1 MTFAIRRIAVRFA
14 LLLALAAVVPLIA
27 YGVVS
32 IWSLQRGTRESIVTG
47 NENVATRAAEEI
59 RRYVVTNAELLKA
72 LAADLQDTG
81 LTTSQQDRIL
91 KNYVLQFREFR
102 EVTLFDEA
110 GATIASSRVGAPRV
124 AIPKSATLTIDGVR
138 MSPMRVDEDLL
149 PTALFGVHL
158 LKLNQPAGWLVGEF
172 NLEEMW
178 RMVDRIRIGEH
189 GFAMVVAPDGGV
201 IAHGDPDKKALVA
214 QTWNMSANPLVA
226 AIRAQSSDPRRQ
238 NPEPGTRSPEPA
250 TPVAREYA
258 DEAGRRELGVAAPIP
273 ALGWSVIVEQP
284 TSDAFASAAELQRQL
299 IVAISAAL
307 FVMIAVGYGFGRS
320 FINPILELK
329 RATHDV
335 AAEGRLDTRVDIRR
349 RDEFGDLGESFNR
362 MADRLVELQEDV
374 KRQERQ
380 AMFGRMA
387 AGLVHDL
394 SHPIQN
400 IGNSTRLL
408 LRDDVD
414 PESREMFRRTIE
426 RELGT
431 LKRFMEDLRNIVKPK
446 PIERFVMDVN
456 GSLGEIVESMRSEAE
471 RNALEIRTHF
481 ADGPLL
487 IQGDRFALD
496 RVYRNLITNAIQA
509 TPAGGTITVTT
520 ARSGDHV
527 EIRVSDTGSGIPP
540 ERLAAI
546 FDEFVT
552 TKRRGLGLGLA
563 ISKRIV
569 EQLDGTIDV
578 QSEVGRGTAF
588 TLRFPASSDGS
599 AHAAA
604 S

>member
-1 MTFAIRRIAVRFA
+1 MALTIRRIAVRFA
-14 LLLALAAVVPLIA
+14 LLLALAAIVPLIA

-47 NENVATRAAEEI
+47 NQNVATRAADEI
-59 RRYVVTNAELLKA
+59 HRYVVTNAEFLKA
-72 LAADLQDTG
+72 LSADLQDTG
-81 LTTSQQDRIL
+81 LETWQQDRIL

-102 EVTLFDEA
+102 ELTLFDES
-110 GATIASSRVGAPRV
+110 GRTIASSRVGPPRV
-124 AIPKSATLTIDGVR
+124 EIPKDVKLSIDGVL
-138 MSPMRVDEDLL
+138 MSPIRVDEDLL
-149 PTALFGVHL
+149 PTTVFGLHL
-158 LKLNQPAGWLVGEF
+158 MKLNRPAGWLAGEF
-172 NLEEMW
+172 SLEEMW
-178 RMVDRIRIGEH
+178 RMVDRIRLGEH
-189 GFAMVVAPDGGV
+189 GYAMVIAPDGGV

-214 QTWNMSANPLVA
+214 QTRNLSSNPLIA
-226 AIRAQSSDPRRQ
+226 LARTQKDGPIS
-238 NPEPGTRSPEPA
+238 
-250 TPVAREYA
+250 REYV
-258 DEAGRRELGVAAPIP
+258 DEEGRTQLGVAAPIVDF
-273 ALGWSVIVEQP
+273 GWTVIVEQP
-284 TSDAFASAAELQRQL
+284 TREAFANATELQRQL
-299 IVAISAAL
+299 TIAISIFL
-307 FVMIAVGYGFGRS
+307 ILMILVGYGFGRS

-349 RDEFGDLGESFNR
+349 ADEFGDLGESFNM
-362 MADRLVELQEDV
+362 MADRLVDLQENL

-380 AMFGRMA
+380 AMFGRVA

-414 PESREMFRRTIE
+414 PESRDLFRRTID

-431 LKRFMEDLRNIVKPK
+431 LKRFMEDLRNLVKPK
-446 PIERFVMDVN
+446 PIERFAMDVN
-456 GSLGEIVESMRSEAE
+456 GSVAEMVESMRSEGE
-471 RNALEIRTHF
+471 RNAITIETHL
-481 ADGPLL
+481 AVGPLV
-487 IQGDRFALD
+487 IDGDRFALG

-509 TPAGGTITVTT
+509 TEPGGTITITT
-520 ARSGDHV
+520 SRAGDRV
-527 EIRVSDTGSGIPP
+527 EVRVSDTGSGIPP
-540 ERLAAI
+540 ERLATI

-569 EQLDGTIDV
+569 EQLGGTIEV
-578 QSEVGRGTAF
+578 QSEVGRGTSF
-588 TLRFPASSDGS
+588 TMRFPARDDRS
-599 AHAAA
+599 AQAAA

>member
-14 LLLALAAVVPLIA
+14 LLLALVAIVPLVS

-59 RRYVVTNAELLKA
+59 RRYIVTNAELLKA

-81 LTTSQQDRIL
+81 LTASQQDRIL

-102 EVTLFDEA
+102 ELTLFDES
-110 GATIASSRVGAPRV
+110 GQVVATSRVGAPRV
-124 AIPKSATLTIDGVR
+124 VIPKAATLDIDGVR

-149 PTALFGVHL
+149 PTAVFGIHL
-158 LKLNQPAGWLVGEF
+158 LKLNEPAGWLAGEF
-172 NLEEMW
+172 SLEEMW
-178 RMVDRIRIGEH
+178 RMVDRIRIGEN
-189 GFAMVVAPDGGV
+189 GYALVVSADGRV

-214 QTWNMSANPLVA
+214 QTHNMAANPLVA
-226 AIRAQSSDPRRQ
+226 LAAR
-238 NPEPGTRSPEPA
+238 G
-250 TPVAREYA
+250 PVSREY
-258 DEAGRRELGVAAPIP
+258 DGDNGRRELGVAAPILT
-273 ALGWSVIVEQP
+273 LGWTVIVEQP
-284 TSDAFASAAELQRQL
+284 TAEAFANALQLQRQL
-299 IVAISAAL
+299 VVAISAAL
-307 FVMIAVGYGFGRS
+307 FVMIAIGYGFGRS
-320 FINPILELK
+320 FITPILELK

-335 AAEGRLDTRVDIRR
+335 AAEGRLDTRVDIRS
-349 RDEFGDLGESFNR
+349 RDEFGDLGESFNM
-362 MADRLVELQEDV
+362 MADRLVELQEDL

-414 PESREMFRRTIE
+414 AESRDMFRRTIE
-426 RELGT
+426 RELAT
-431 LKRFMEDLRNIVKPK
+431 LKRFMDDLRNIVKPK
-446 PIERFVMDVN
+446 PIERFAMDATASV
-456 GSLGEIVESMRSEAE
+456 SEIVESMRTEAE
-471 RNALEIRTHF
+471 RNALQIHTEY
-481 ADGPLL
+481 ADTPLV
-487 IQGDRFALD
+487 IQGDRFALG

-520 ARSGDHV
+520 ARTGDRV
-527 EIRVSDTGSGIPP
+527 EVRVSDTGSGIPA

-569 EQLDGTIDV
+569 EQLDGTIEV

-588 TLRFPASSDGS
+588 TLRFPASTDTT
-599 AHAAA
+599 ARAAA

>member
-14 LLLALAAVVPLIA
+14 LLLALAAIVPLVA
-27 YGVVS
+27 YGFVS

-81 LTTSQQDRIL
+81 LTVSQQDRIL
-91 KNYVLQFREFR
+91 KNYVLQFHEFR
-102 EVTLFDEA
+102 ELTLFND
-110 GATIASSRVGAPRV
+110 GGQVVATSRVGTPRV
-124 AIPKSATLTIDGVR
+124 EIPKAAPLEIDRVR
-138 MSPMRVDEDLL
+138 MSPIRVDEDLL
-149 PTALFGVHL
+149 PTAVFGIQL
-158 LKLNQPAGWLVGEF
+158 LKLNEPAGWLAGEI

-178 RMVDRIRIGEH
+178 RMVDRIRIGEN
-189 GFAMVVAPDGGV
+189 GYAMVVAADGRL
-201 IAHGDPDKKALVA
+201 IAHGNPDEKALVA
-214 QTWNMSANPLVA
+214 QTRNLSANPLVSLA
-226 AIRAQSSDPRRQ
+226 K
-238 NPEPGTRSPEPA
+238 NG
-250 TPVAREYA
+250 PVAREYN
-258 DEAGRRELGVAAPIP
+258 DESGRRELGVAAPIP
-273 ALGWSVIVEQP
+273 ALGWTVIVEQP
-284 TSDAFASAAELQRQL
+284 TAEAFASAAQLQRQL

-307 FVMIAVGYGFGRS
+307 FVMIAVGYWFGRS

-349 RDEFGDLGESFNR
+349 RDEFGDLGESFNV
-362 MADRLVELQEDV
+362 MADRLVELQENL

-414 PESREMFRRTIE
+414 PESRDMFRRTIE
-426 RELGT
+426 RELAT

-446 PIERFVMDVN
+446 PIERFAMDVN
-456 GSLGEIVESMRSEAE
+456 GSVGEIVESMRSEAE
-471 RNALEIRTHF
+471 RNALLVDAHY
-481 ADGPLL
+481 AAGPLL
-487 IQGDRFALD
+487 IQGDRFALE

-520 ARSGDHV
+520 ARHGDRV
-527 EIRVSDTGSGIPP
+527 EIRVSDTGSGIPAD
-540 ERLAAI
+540 RLAAI

-588 TLRFPASSDGS
+588 TLRFPACDDGS
-599 AHAAA
+599 VQAAA